1 MPEYVMKK
9 GVVFQPKHFGA
20 NLDQTYRFKKIYYE
34 HEATRTGYVAEFNRK
49 RLWQGYKD
57 YFAALKL
64 IDERFDAAKA
74 DYLSKKDELTSRA
87 FWEKVYDQDQV
98 K

>member
-9 GVVFQPKHFGA
+9 GVAFQPKHFGA
-20 NLDQTYRFKKIYYE
+20 NLDQTYRFKEIYYE
-34 HEATRTGYVAEFNRK
+34 HEATRTSHVVQFDRK

-57 YFAALKL
+57 YFTALKL

-87 FWEKVYDQDQV
+87 FWEKVYDQEQE

>member
-87 FWEKVYDQDQV
+87 FWEKVYDQEQE